1 MKLLKIENNLGYYR
15 NKEGEFSSIDKITK
29 EDLLQLA
36 DLTLENEVEF
46 DENPDAGIKN
56 QAHLIVYKS
65 ILKNLKSI
73 ENRRQ
78 EFKDEVSRLYLS
90 AYEKYR
96 DKTKDGAGS

>member
-1 MKLLKIENNLGYYR
+1 MKLLKIENDLGYYR
-15 NKEGEFSSIDKITK
+15 NKEGGYLSIEKITK

-36 DLTLENEVEF
+36 DFTLENEVEF
-46 DENPDAGIKN
+46 DESPDTGIKN

-65 ILKNLKSI
+65 VLKNLKSL
-73 ENRRQ
+73 ESRRQ